1 MAKDLAAQL
10 TALLEPLASG
20 HGMEIVAVEVIGQGG
35 APVVRVYLDKEGGV
49 DIDVIC
55 SANSWISD
63 ALDAAD
69 MIATHY
75 TLEVSSP
82 GIERPLTKRA
92 HWERF
97 IGENATVKT
106 TQPIDGRKTFTGRI
120 DGMDGD
126 DIVLATDSTTYRIP
140 LDAVKKANLKVDFG
154 SIEEGKTR

>member
-1 MAKDLAAQL
+1 MAKDLVAEL

-20 HGMEIVAVEVIGQGG
+20 HGLEIIAVEASGHAGS
-35 APVVRVYLDKEGGV
+35 PVVRIYLDSEDGV
-49 DIDVIC
+49 NIDVIA

-63 ALDAAD
+63 ALDSAD
-69 MIATHY
+69 LIPTQY

-82 GIERPLTKRA
+82 GIERLLTKRA

-97 IGENATVKT
+97 TGENATVKT
-106 TQPIDGRKTFTGRI
+106 ALAIDGRKTFTGRI

-126 DIVLATDSTTYRIP
+126 VVVLSAADTTYRIP
-140 LDAVKKANLKVDFG
+140 FDTIRKANLKVDFS

>member
-1 MAKDLAAQL
+1 MSKDLVARLAE
-10 TALLEPLASG
+10 LLEPMASG
-20 HGMEIVAVEVIGQGG
+20 HGLEIIAIEVVGQAGS
-35 APVVRVYLDKEGGV
+35 PVVRIYLDREGGV

-69 MIATHY
+69 LIPSHY

-97 IGENATVKT
+97 TGENATVKT
-106 TQPIDGRKTFTGRI
+106 SQAIDGRKTFTGRI
-120 DGMDGD
+120 AGLEGD
-126 DIVLATDSTTYRIP
+126 DIVLTADSTTYRIP
-140 LDAVKKANLKVDFG
+140 FDAVRKANLKVDFG